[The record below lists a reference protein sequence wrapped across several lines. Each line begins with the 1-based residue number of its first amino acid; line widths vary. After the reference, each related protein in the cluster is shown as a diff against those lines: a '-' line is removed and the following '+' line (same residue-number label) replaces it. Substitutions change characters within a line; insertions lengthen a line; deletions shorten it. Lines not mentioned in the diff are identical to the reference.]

1 MEIIRL
7 KDKLGTQ
14 QLPTAELLLKGTGAK
29 LIGRQGEGVKN
40 ISKMLLVTRM
50 YNSATAVGVM
60 RRMVALARDYS
71 SRRTI
76 GNKKLS
82 DMPLQLR
89 VLSHMEV
96 THRANLIFYMSI
108 SLLMSKMQAETIK
121 DDDANLLRIFTPILK
136 LFTGKQVLEV
146 CTEGLECFGGMG
158 FIEGTML
165 PTLLRDAQVLSIW
178 EGTTNVLCH
187 DFVRA
192 LLKKENSVMPL
203 QSLIKFFTGVF

>member
-1 MEIIRL
+1 MEIVRL

-14 QLPTAELLLKGTGAK
+14 QLPTAELLLKGSVAK
-29 LIGRQGEGVKN
+29 LVGKSEDGVKN
-40 ISKMLLVTRM
+40 ISKMLFVTRM
-50 YNSATAVGVM
+50 YNSATAVGIM
-60 RRMVALARDYS
+60 RRVIALARDYS

-76 GNKKLS
+76 GRTKLS
-82 DMPLQLR
+82 EMPLQLR

-96 THRANLIFYMSI
+96 THRANLIFYLSI
-108 SLLMSKMQAETIK
+108 SMLMTKMQAETIK

-158 FIEGTML
+158 YIQGTML

-192 LLKKENSVMPL
+192 LLKK
-203 QSLIKFFTGVF
+203 

>member
-1 MEIIRL
+1 MEIVRL

-14 QLPTAELLLKGTGAK
+14 QLPTAELLLKGSVAK
-29 LIGRQGEGVKN
+29 LVGKSEDGVKN
-40 ISKMLLVTRM
+40 ISKMLFVTRM
-50 YNSATAVGVM
+50 YNSATAVGIM
-60 RRMVALARDYS
+60 RRVIALARDYS

-76 GNKKLS
+76 GRTKLS
-82 DMPLQLR
+82 EMPLQLR

-96 THRANLIFYMSI
+96 THRANLIFYLSI
-108 SLLMSKMQAETIK
+108 SMLMTKMQAETIK

-158 FIEGTML
+158 YIEGTML

-192 LLKKENSVMPL
+192 LLKK
-203 QSLIKFFTGVF
+203 